1 MTRNMVRYRNP
12 VQLYRYGMYGM
23 YRYSCTEN
31 SSIEICLQNEKW
43 AVINYIP
50 LRFRASS
57 LYVSPDDLTAF
68 CHRMEQIQTELGPIE
83 RKNGTNR
90 LQIPSVSPIQIW
102 VIIYVRTPVEVSARE
117 CVSRVSAQHGAGSR
131 HRGRQAACVDCG
143 SLWPAV

>member
-43 AVINYIP
+43 AAINYIP

-90 LQIPSVSPIQIW
+90 LQIPSVSPIQIF
-102 VIIYVRTPVEVSARE
+102 VIIYIQTMTMTMYLSY
-117 CVSRVSAQHGAGSR
+117 HK
-131 HRGRQAACVDCG
+131 HIKY
-143 SLWPAV
+143 LTN

>member
-1 MTRNMVRYRNP
+1 MTGGHNMTRNMVRYWNP
-12 VQLYRYGMYGM
+12 VQLYRYGMYCM

-57 LYVSPDDLTAF
+57 LYVPPDDLTAF
-68 CHRMEQIQTELGPIE
+68 CARMEQIQTELGPIE

-102 VIIYVRTPVEVSARE
+102 VIIYIQTPVV
-117 CVSRVSAQHGAGSR
+117 GSYR
-131 HRGRQAACVDCG
+131 M
-143 SLWPAV
+143 S

>member
-1 MTRNMVRYRNP
+1 MTLNMVRYWNP

-50 LRFRASS
+50 LRFRAGSP
-57 LYVSPDDLTAF
+57 YVSPDDPTAI

-90 LQIPSVSPIQIW
+90 LQITSVSRMQIW
-102 VIIYVRTPVEVSARE
+102 VINWVNTPVHVRVYSRPSTTRRSARAR
-117 CVSRVSAQHGAGSR
+117 SRPAFR
-131 HRGRQAACVDCG
+131 LFAAVQDFD
-143 SLWPAV
+143 PA

>member
-1 MTRNMVRYRNP
+1 MTGGHRMTRNMVRYRNP
-12 VQLYRYGMYGM
+12 AQLYRYGMYGM

-57 LYVSPDDLTAF
+57 LYVSPDVLTAF
-68 CHRMEQIQTELGPIE
+68 CQRMEQIQTGLGPIQ

-102 VIIYVRTPVEVSARE
+102 VIIYVPTPVIAADWVQISTNVSVAG
-117 CVSRVSAQHGAGSR
+117 CV
-131 HRGRQAACVDCG
+131 
-143 SLWPAV
+143 

>member
-1 MTRNMVRYRNP
+1 MYVVQGKDEKWMSCDGWAPHDPEYGGVLESSTAVPVRY
-12 VQLYRYGMYGM
+12 VYGM

-68 CHRMEQIQTELGPIE
+68 CARMEQIQTELGPIE

-90 LQIPSVSPIQIW
+90 LQITSVSHMQIW
-102 VIIYVRTPVEVSARE
+102 VIN
-117 CVSRVSAQHGAGSR
+117 
-131 HRGRQAACVDCG
+131 
-143 SLWPAV
+143 